1 MIIENHN
8 IQMESLHH
16 QTDRLI
22 SRREVEVRVN
32 NNMQTNMQTNMP
44 EQQPA
49 GLSGVT
55 PDVSGVNL
63 EISRQAMSRFN
74 QSLELQSSVKPA
86 LETPASDDDKLE
98 LTDKWSVA
106 KHMLEKFFGIKVEIV
121 KPEDFDKVNTSAT
134 NTRRTNAPQVELR
147 MDVTEIREHE
157 EHMSFHASGMVTT
170 SDGREIQME
179 ARLDM
184 SKETTETITLSLR
197 AGNSDLTDPL
207 VLNLDGK
214 GVALSD
220 EKIEFDLDMDGAKDS
235 ISFLEQG
242 SGFLVLDKNQNGK
255 IDDGGELFGPTTN
268 NGFLE
273 LQAHDRDN
281 NSWIDEKDAVFFNLN
296 LWIRDGSGNDQLSSL
311 KENNI
316 GAIYLGRAATPF
328 DLGEGQ
334 LRETGIFLMENG
346 DANLIQ
352 EIDLRV

>member
-8 IQMESLHH
+8 IQMESRHS
-16 QTDRLI
+16 QTHRLI
-22 SRREVEVRVN
+22 SSREVELRID
-32 NNMQTNMQTNMP
+32 TRP
-44 EQQPA
+44 PA
-49 GLSGVT
+49 ERNPDA

-74 QSLELQSSVKPA
+74 QSLELRSSIKPA
-86 LETPASDDDKLE
+86 LETPVSGDDKLE

-121 KPEDFDKVNTSAT
+121 KPEDFEK
-134 NTRRTNAPQVELR
+134 APTPAGNSGTQQPVQTPRWELR
-147 MDVTEIREHE
+147 IDVTEIREHE
-157 EHMSFHASGMVTT
+157 EHLSFHANGTITT
-170 SDGREIQME
+170 ADGREIRMD

-197 AGNSDLTDPL
+197 AGNANMTDPL

-214 GVALSD
+214 GAALSD
-220 EKIEFDLDMDGAKDS
+220 EKIELDLDMDGETDT

-242 SGFLVLDKNQNGK
+242 SGFLVLDRNRNGK
-255 IDDGGELFGPTTN
+255 VDDGGELFGPATN
-268 NGFLE
+268 NGFQE
-273 LQAHDRDN
+273 LQAYDQDN
-281 NSWIDEKDAVFFNLN
+281 NLWIDEKDAVFFNLN
-296 LWIRDGSGNDQLSSL
+296 LWTRDGNGNDQLSTL
-311 KENNI
+311 TENNI

-328 DLGEGQ
+328 DMGEGQ

-346 DANLIQ
+346 ETNLIQ